1 MGSTFS
7 GISDAAEKLG
17 FISTGV
23 RINFKD
29 LSNSDYFPCIA
40 HWKQKHFVVIYKVK
54 NNKVYISD
62 PAHGRLRYNHEEFIQ
77 GWANRDQTGL
87 ILKLRVTDAFRNI
100 KVNDNGVDERAW
112 SIIKKYV
119 YPHRKFLLQLIS
131 ALLLGSMLQLTFP
144 FLTQSIVDTGIRNKD
159 IHFIYLILLCQLFL
173 FIGKISLDVLRSFI
187 LMHLSSRINIILLS
201 DFFEKLMKLPLRFF
215 DIKMTGDILQR
226 INDHNRIENFLTSVA
241 LNVVLSAVVFFVYS
255 ILLYFY
261 NVNIFLLFTIP
272 SVIYFLWIRFFM
284 KKQAILDYKKFS
296 QLTENSD
303 KNLEL
308 INGIQEIKLHNAEA
322 LKKEE
327 WEVLQIKLFRI
338 NLKIL
343 KISLL
348 QGNGANLINELKNIL
363 ILFWAANLVVE
374 GQITLGM
381 MLSISYIIGQL
392 NSPIL
397 FFADFLKSWQEAK
410 LSIERVNEI
419 HQKTDEEQTEQ
430 KFQEYVPVSDLVL
443 SDLSFKYD
451 SSLRANHVLHNINL
465 TIPQKKVL
473 AVVGPSGSG
482 KTTLIKVLLKFYNPT
497 SGSVLIGNKPLNDI
511 TNSEWRKKCGVVM
524 QEGYIF
530 NDSIAKNIALGD
542 KEIDIQKLEQAA
554 RIANVTEF
562 IDSLPM
568 KYETIIGQNGIGI
581 STGQKQRILIARAV
595 YKSPEVLFFDEATSA
610 LDATNEKVIMENLQ
624 HFFKGKTVIIIAHRL
639 STVKNA
645 DCIIVMEKGR
655 ISEMGT
661 HPELVQKRKT
671 YYNLIRNQ
679 LELEG

>member
-1 MGSTFS
+1 
-7 GISDAAEKLG
+7 
-17 FISTGV
+17 V
-23 RINFKD
+23 
-29 LSNSDYFPCIA
+29 PW
-40 HWKQKHFVVIYKVK
+40 H
-54 NNKVYISD
+54 
-62 PAHGRLRYNHEEFIQ
+62 
-77 GWANRDQTGL
+77 
-87 ILKLRVTDAFRNI
+87 
-100 KVNDNGVDERAW
+100 
-112 SIIKKYV
+112 
-119 YPHRKFLLQLIS
+119 LQ
-131 ALLLGSMLQLTFP
+131 Q
-144 FLTQSIVDTGIRNKD
+144 
-159 IHFIYLILLCQLFL
+159 
-173 FIGKISLDVLRSFI
+173 
-187 LMHLSSRINIILLS
+187 
-201 DFFEKLMKLPLRFF
+201 
-215 DIKMTGDILQR
+215 
-226 INDHNRIENFLTSVA
+226 
-241 LNVVLSAVVFFVYS
+241 
-255 ILLYFY
+255 
-261 NVNIFLLFTIP
+261 
-272 SVIYFLWIRFFM
+272 
-284 KKQAILDYKKFS
+284 
-296 QLTENSD
+296 
-303 KNLEL
+303 
-308 INGIQEIKLHNAEA
+308 
-322 LKKEE
+322 
-327 WEVLQIKLFRI
+327 
-338 NLKIL
+338 
-343 KISLL
+343 
-348 QGNGANLINELKNIL
+348 
-363 ILFWAANLVVE
+363 
-374 GQITLGM
+374 
-381 MLSISYIIGQL
+381 
-392 NSPIL
+392 
-397 FFADFLKSWQEAK
+397 
-410 LSIERVNEI
+410 
-419 HQKTDEEQTEQ
+419 
-430 KFQEYVPVSDLVL
+430 
-443 SDLSFKYD
+443 
-451 SSLRANHVLHNINL
+451 
-465 TIPQKKVL
+465 QKKVL